1 MSRLNLFLSS
11 VLFSR
16 ICEVRHAQVVLSMQ
30 SFKRGMPLLP
40 ALPGEH
46 CVTDI
51 DAGQPLGLRRWTR
64 FEPDD
69 LENPKFQLS
78 QRLDP
83 RAP

>member
-1 MSRLNLFLSS
+1 
-11 VLFSR
+11 
-16 ICEVRHAQVVLSMQ
+16 MQ
-30 SFKRGMPLLP
+30 SFKRGMPLVP

-78 QRLDP
+78 QQLDP
-83 RAP
+83 MRSLFWFFETS